1 MHLVDTYYEVI
12 RKYDTNSIKWNT
24 QNIITY
30 KINEFHT
37 ENRKDVHLKS
47 LTLKLPVSAYYTWK
61 SYARDLMIRKL
72 GID

>member
-1 MHLVDTYYEVI
+1 M
-12 RKYDTNSIKWNT
+12 
-24 QNIITY
+24 Y